1 MENLFFGKTLNKTDT
16 SLYFLTVRKV
26 LVSLPT
32 KFLRNPT
39 SGSAVMGYYKLGPA
53 HFLQRENINQRP
65 SQADIIFL
73 HDKYISRLI
82 CCLSNAKRCKVFGS
96 NTFSI

>member
-16 SLYFLTVRKV
+16 SLYFLTVGKV

-39 SGSAVMGYYKLGPA
+39 SGSAVMGYYRLGPA
-53 HFLQRENINQRP
+53 HFLQRGNINPRP

-82 CCLSNAKRCKVFGS
+82 CCASPMQS
-96 NTFSI
+96 EE